1 MSVSRTSSQKNRR
14 RSIRTGLSAALLLP
28 LLALSACGY
37 GSDKKDDKKTPA
49 ANAAAPAPAGTKT
62 GTSASSIRLGFF
74 ANVTHATPLVGLG
87 EGFFAKELGTT
98 EIKPQVFNA
107 GPAAIEALKGGSI
120 DATYIGPNPSISG
133 FTSTN
138 GELLRIV
145 AGATSGGAALVVKP
159 SINTAADLKGKK
171 IASPQLGGTQD
182 VALRAY
188 LAANG
193 FPVDTSGKGEVSVVP
208 TDNAQSLAAFQK
220 GDLDGAWLPEPWATR
235 LVAEA
240 GAKVL
245 VDERTLWPQGKFVTT
260 NLIVGTKFL
269 KDHPDT
275 VEALIKGQVTANDW
289 ATANPDKAKAA
300 VNAKITEFAGKP
312 LAQNVLD
319 AAWPNIEITND
330 PLASSLQKLSDDGV
344 AVGVTK
350 KLDIHG
356 IYDLT
361 ILNKVLTAAGKPAV
375 GDGGLGPKK

>member
-1 MSVSRTSSQKNRR
+1 MSVFRTNRR
-14 RSIRTGLSAALLLP
+14 RSIRTGFAAALLLP
-28 LLALSACGY
+28 LLAMSACGY
-37 GSDKKDDKKTPA
+37 GSDKKDDKKNTPA
-49 ANAAAPAPAGTKT
+49 AGAGPAAGTAKA
-62 GTSASSIRLGFF
+62 GTSASQIRLGFF
-74 ANVTHATPLVGLG
+74 ANVTHATPLIGLN
-87 EGFFAKELGTT
+87 EGFFAKELGST

-133 FTSTN
+133 FTSTG

-145 AGATSGGAALVVKP
+145 AGATSGGASLVVKP
-159 SINTAADLKGKK
+159 GINLPADLKGKK

-182 VALRAY
+182 VALRAWLTKVGY
-188 LAANG
+188 S
-193 FPVDTSGKGEVSVVP
+193 VDTSGKGDVSIVP
-208 TDNAQSLAAFQK
+208 TDNAQTLAAFQK

-235 LVAEA
+235 LVLEA

-245 VDERTLWPQGKFVTT
+245 VDERTLWPEGKFVTT
-260 NLIVGTKFL
+260 DLIVSSKFL

-275 VEALIKGQVTANDW
+275 VEALLRGQVAANDW
-289 ATANPDKAKAA
+289 AANNQDKAKAA

-319 AAWPNIEITND
+319 ASWPNIAITND
-330 PLASSLQKLSDDGV
+330 PLAASLQKLSDDGV

-361 ILNKVLTAAGKPAV
+361 ILNKVLAAAGKPAV
-375 GDGGLGPKK
+375 SDGGLGPKK

>member
-1 MSVSRTSSQKNRR
+1 MSVFRTNRR
-14 RSIRTGLSAALLLP
+14 RSIRTGFAAALLLP
-28 LLALSACGY
+28 LLAMSACGY
-37 GSDKKDDKKTPA
+37 GSDKKDDKNKAPA
-49 ANAAAPAPAGTKT
+49 AGAGPATAGGAKA
-62 GTSASSIRLGFF
+62 GTSASQIRLGFF
-74 ANVTHATPLVGLG
+74 ANVTHATPLIGLN
-87 EGFFAKELGTT
+87 EGFFAKELGST

-145 AGATSGGAALVVKP
+145 AGATSGGASLVVKP
-159 SINTAADLKGKK
+159 GINLPADLKGKK

-182 VALRAY
+182 VALRAWLTKAGY
-188 LAANG
+188 S
-193 FPVDTSGKGEVSVVP
+193 VDTSGKGDVSVVP
-208 TDNAQSLAAFQK
+208 TDNAQTLAAFQK

-235 LVAEA
+235 LVLEA

-245 VDERTLWPQGKFVTT
+245 VDERTLWPEGKFVTT
-260 NLIVGTKFL
+260 DLIVTTKFL

-275 VEALIKGQVTANDW
+275 VEALLKGQVAANDW
-289 ATANPDKAKAA
+289 AANNQDKAKAA
-300 VNAKITEFAGKP
+300 VNSKITEFAGKP

-319 AAWPNIEITND
+319 AAWPNIAITND
-330 PLASSLQKLSDDGV
+330 PLAASLQKLSDDGV

-361 ILNKVLTAAGKPAV
+361 ILNKVLAAAGKPAV
-375 GDGGLGPKK
+375 SDGGLGPKK

>member
-1 MSVSRTSSQKNRR
+1 M
-14 RSIRTGLSAALLLP
+14 
-28 LLALSACGY
+28 SACGY
-37 GSDKKDDKKTPA
+37 GSDKDDKKTSPA
-49 ANAAAPAPAGTKT
+49 ANAGAPAPGGAKT

-87 EGFFAKELGTT
+87 EGFFAKELGST

-159 SINTAADLKGKK
+159 SINTPADLKGKK

-193 FPVDTSGKGEVSVVP
+193 FPVDTSGKGDVSVVP
-208 TDNAQSLAAFQK
+208 TDNAQTLAAFQK

-260 NLIVGTKFL
+260 NLIVGNKFL

-275 VEALIKGQVTANDW
+275 VEALIKGQVAANEW
-289 ATANPDKAKAA
+289 AAANPDKAKTT
-300 VNAKITEFAGKP
+300 VNAKITEYAGKP

-361 ILNKVLTAAGKPAV
+361 ILNKVLAAAGKPAV
-375 GDGGLGPKK
+375 NDGGLGPKK